1 MNIDNFFFQA
11 EDGIRARNVTGV
23 QTCALPI
30 FDVGGEARH
39 DPADRVP
46 IEEAHREALHAREE
60 RDAEVGEAPL
70 RDHHGQVL
78 LPVGG
83 QQLADDGAEV
93 EEAEAAKPA
102 RVAALHVAV
111 DAELHQVG
119 LHLLEELVDG
129 REEQREADDAP
140 VGPHVDP
147 QAPEEARVVRL
158 AELLLAVDLGRHQIA
173 SSSTSSACWRKRS
186 AYTPPRASR
195 LSWSPSSTTRP
206 SSSTQIRSA
215 SFTVVK
221 RCATRMVVRSR
232 KKPRSWS
239 RMVRSVSASTL
250 ESASSRTSTRGAA
263 ASTRASATRCFC
275 PPESVTPRSP
285 TIVSRPWGNSVR
297 SRASAAM
304 RTAQSTCPSPS
315 PSSARPTFSRVVR
328 EKRKGSWGTSPTWRR
343 SQPSGSVRMSRP
355 SSRMLPASTSKR
367 RGRSWTSADFPAP
380 VRPTI
385 ATVRPAGTVRSTA
398 SSTGVRAGRPRS
410 EEHTS

>member
-1 MNIDNFFFQA
+1 MTGRSARLTSASAQLIQSMKPRMPSRPRKSSTIVIAPAANISCSTSTSVV
-11 EDGIRARNVTGV
+11 R
-23 QTCALPI
+23 
-30 FDVGGEARH
+30 
-39 DPADRVP
+39 
-46 IEEAHREALHAREE
+46 
-60 RDAEVGEAPL
+60 RDAQVGEAPL
-70 RDHHGQVL
+70 RDDHGQVL

-93 EEAEAAKPA
+93 EEAEVAEPA
-102 RVAALHVAV
+102 LVAALHVAV
-111 DAELHQVG
+111 DAELHQVR

-140 VGPHVDP
+140 VGPHVGP
-147 QAPEEARVVRL
+147 QTPEETRVVRL
-158 AELLLAVDLGRHQIA
+158 AELPLAVDLGRHQIA
-173 SSSTSSACWRKRS
+173 SSSTSSDCWRKRS

-215 SFTVVK
+215 SFTVVR

-285 TIVSRPWGNSVR
+285 TMVSRPWGNSVR

-315 PSSARPTFSRVVR
+315 SARPTFSRMVR
-328 EKRKGSWGTSPTWRR
+328 EKRKGSC
-343 SQPSGSVRMSRP
+343 
-355 SSRMLPASTSKR
+355 
-367 RGRSWTSADFPAP
+367 
-380 VRPTI
+380 
-385 ATVRPAGTVRSTA
+385 
-398 SSTGVRAGRPRS
+398 
-410 EEHTS
+410 